1 MTIVMSTDS
10 APMSLAPALRAAV
23 RSMDPNLPVSEVRT
37 MERVTTEA
45 LSERSFTTA
54 LLASFAALALALA
67 AIGIYGTISLM
78 VTERRQEIGIRM
90 ALGARRAAIV
100 SLVLRQ
106 GLMMTMAGVALGLAG
121 AMFLTRLLER
131 LLYGVT
137 RLDLPTFAAV
147 PAFLAI
153 VALIACVNPARRA
166 AALDPIETLVGRRI
180 GRGRLPACR
189 QGHSSGQVSR
199 PIYR

>member
-1 MTIVMSTDS
+1 
-10 APMSLAPALRAAV
+10 MSLAPALRAAV

-106 GLMMTMAGVALGLAG
+106 GLMMTLAGVALGLAG
-121 AMFLTRLLER
+121 AVFLTRLLER

-166 AALDPIETLVGRRI
+166 AALDPIETLRR
-180 GRGRLPACR
+180 
-189 QGHSSGQVSR
+189 
-199 PIYR
+199 